1 VTLVLPACEEIKEK
15 TCIIKRTS
23 KNYYNYTKREGTG
36 YEVSRVQCMMMM
48 MMMMMMWFVYCVSF
62 PTTASEDD
70 MKWIFLG

>member
-1 VTLVLPACEEIKEK
+1 MTLVLPAWQEIKEK

-36 YEVSRVQCMMMM
+36 YEVLRVQC
-48 MMMMMMWFVYCVSF
+48 MMMMMWFVYCVSF
-62 PTTASEDD
+62 PTSVSEDD